1 MMMMRLTTAR
11 ACSFFGDDVDEVCW
25 ICLDGDTEGREVRRR
40 ERSRRESTR
49 RRRVGDDDVG
59 DDDSTIHASTE
70 QRKTRAKHRIS
81 DETGSRF
88 FDWKKSYVYGTKKL
102 LFSKKNE
109 NILGGDL
116 V

>member
-1 MMMMRLTTAR
+1 MGTPRDERYAR
-11 ACSFFGDDVDEVCW
+11 ARDRVA
-25 ICLDGDTEGREVRRR
+25 
-40 ERSRRESTR
+40 SRRE
-49 RRRVGDDDVG
+49 RRRVGDDEMMPRCH
-59 DDDSTIHASTE
+59 DSSTG

-88 FDWKKSYVYGTKKL
+88 FDWKKSYVYGTKTL

-109 NILGGDL
+109 TILGGDL